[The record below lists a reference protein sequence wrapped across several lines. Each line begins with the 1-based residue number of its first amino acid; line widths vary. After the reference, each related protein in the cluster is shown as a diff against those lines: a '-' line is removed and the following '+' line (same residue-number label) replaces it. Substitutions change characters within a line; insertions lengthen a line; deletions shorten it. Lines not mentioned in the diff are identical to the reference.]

1 MGKFILPHQSFT
13 FDEIRAGNWDE
24 IDPYF
29 SDSLRF
35 CQDWLCGQTSF
46 ELKTSGSTGTPKAIW
61 VQRTQMEVSA
71 RATQGFF
78 RIAAQPRLLCC
89 LNTAMVAGKMMLV
102 RGMLWDADIFLV
114 HPAADP
120 FAENE
125 LPDRFDFVAMV
136 PLQVETC
143 LSYPKGIQKLLG
155 IEYLLIGGAGLPPT
169 LFEKIKEQKLNAY
182 QSFGM
187 TETVSHFA
195 LAKIEG
201 ENLVYRALPGVKIGT
216 DDSGKLWVKAPMA
229 IEPLLQTNDLVEM
242 VDEHSFLWKGRAD
255 FTINSGG
262 IKIQPEILESQ
273 IQPCIQSVLGDVSFL
288 IGGKDDVR
296 LGQKT
301 VLVLET
307 SQISD
312 SQTESLLS
320 LFQIHVPKYQIPKEI
335 HCLRE
340 FVRTS
345 SGKIN
350 RIKTLEQTL

>member
-1 MGKFILPHQSFT
+1 MGKIILPHQSYA
-13 FDEIRAGNWDE
+13 FDDIKGGNWAE
-24 IDPYF
+24 SEPYF
-29 SDSLRF
+29 ADSLRF

-46 ELKTSGSTGTPKAIW
+46 ELKTSGSTGTPKTIR

-89 LNTAMVAGKMMLV
+89 LNTAMVAGNMMIV
-102 RGMLWDADIFLV
+102 RGMLWDADIYLV
-114 HPAADP
+114 NPTADP
-120 FAENE
+120 FSANK
-125 LPDRFDFVAMV
+125 LPERFDFVSMV

-143 LSYPKGIQKLLG
+143 LNNPRGLQKLFG
-155 IEYLLIGGAGLPPT
+155 IKHLLIGGAGLSPT
-169 LFEKIKEQKLNAY
+169 LFDKIKEQKLNAY

-201 ENLVYRALPGVKIGT
+201 ENLLYRTLPGVKIGT

-242 VDEHSFLWKGRAD
+242 VDEDSFFWKGRAD

-262 IKIQPEILESQ
+262 VKIQPEILESQ
-273 IQPCIQSVLGDVSFL
+273 IQPYIQSVMGEVSFF
-288 IGGKDDVR
+288 IGGKDDAR

-301 VLVLET
+301 VLILET
-307 SQISD
+307 GQISD

-320 LFQIHVPKYQIPKEI
+320 LFQRNIPKYQLPKEI
-335 HCLRE
+335 FCVRE

-350 RIKTLEQTL
+350 RVKTLEKTL

>member
-1 MGKFILPHQSFT
+1 MGKIILPHQSYPFE
-13 FDEIRAGNWDE
+13 DIKGGNWAE
-24 IDPYF
+24 SEPYF
-29 SDSLRF
+29 ADSLRF

-46 ELKTSGSTGTPKAIW
+46 ELKTSGSTGTPKTIR

-78 RIAAQPRLLCC
+78 RIAAHARLLCC

-102 RGMLWDADIFLV
+102 RGMLWDADIYLV
-114 HPAADP
+114 NPTADP
-120 FAENE
+120 FSANK
-125 LPDRFDFVAMV
+125 LPERFDFVAMV

-143 LSYPKGIQKLLG
+143 LNNPRGLQKLLG
-155 IEYLLIGGAGLPPT
+155 IKHLLIGGAGLSPT
-169 LFEKIKEQKLNAY
+169 LFDKIKEQKLNAY

-201 ENLVYRALPGVKIGT
+201 ESLLYRTLPGVKIGA

-229 IEPLLQTNDLVEM
+229 IDPLLQTNDLVEM
-242 VDEHSFLWKGRAD
+242 VDEESFFWKGRAD

-273 IQPCIQSVLGDVSFL
+273 IQPWIHTFFGAVPFL
-288 IGGKDDVR
+288 IGGKADER
-296 LGQKT
+296 LGQKV
-301 VLVLET
+301 VLLIE
-307 SQISD
+307 SEQKPGF
-312 SQTESLLS
+312 QTENLFDSLS
-320 LFQIHVPKYQIPKEI
+320 KHIPKYQVPREI
-335 HCLRE
+335 L
-340 FVRTS
+340 FVKPFEKTE

-350 RIKTLEQTL
+350 RLKTLEKIK